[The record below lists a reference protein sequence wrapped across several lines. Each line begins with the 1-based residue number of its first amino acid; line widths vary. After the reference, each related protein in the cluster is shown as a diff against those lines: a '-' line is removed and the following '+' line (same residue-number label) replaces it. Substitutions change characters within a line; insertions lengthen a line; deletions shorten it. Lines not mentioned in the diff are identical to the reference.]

1 MDAVTDTKLNKR
13 EKIALHLILFA
24 LSILIR
30 TKYSHQVSKPLDA
43 IKAMLD
49 D

>member
-1 MDAVTDTKLNKR
+1 MDNVNDTKLNKR
-13 EKIALHLILFA
+13 EKLALHLILFA
-24 LSILIR
+24 LSILVR

-49 D
+49 E